1 MPPGLAEPRQFTAGE
16 GLAIRGEAAGEGMP
30 IVLCH
35 GITATRRYVV
45 HGSRTLERSGHF
57 VVSYDAR
64 GHGESDP
71 APVGQGY
78 GYPELVGDLESVV
91 AATVGEGRFLF
102 AGHSM
107 GAHTA
112 VAYALRHPGRVAGLV
127 LIGPVYIP
135 EQSASAATYPRMSGI
150 SRSGAVAGGTP
161 AYWDGLADALERGGV
176 DGFVDYI
183 DRVQGIDPAWRDSV
197 LRFTR
202 ERMLRHR
209 HPGALVEALRQIP
222 RSRPFE
228 AMEELES
235 LEVPSLVVASHDDAD
250 PGHPYEVALAYA
262 ERLPRARVIGEAPGQ
277 SPLAWQGGRLSREIA
292 AFCAEPDVATRLAKP
307 PAQ

>member
-1 MPPGLAEPRQFTAGE
+1 MPSAPAPFDAGRAPTIRGEKAGE
-16 GLAIRGEAAGEGMP
+16 GSP

-35 GITATRRYVV
+35 GITATRRSVV
-45 HGSRTLERSGHF
+45 HGSRRLERDGHA

-71 APVGQGY
+71 APEGEGY
-78 GYPELVGDLESVV
+78 DYSLLIDDLEAVV
-91 AATVGEGRFLF
+91 GAELGESAFLL

-112 VAYALRHPGRVAGLV
+112 IGYALRHPERLAGLV
-127 LIGPVYIP
+127 VIGPTYTGTI
-135 EQSASAATYPRMSGI
+135 AAESLR
-150 SRSGAVAGGTP
+150 
-161 AYWDGLADALERGGV
+161 YWDGLAAALESNGI

-183 DRVQGIDPAWRDSV
+183 DQRQGIDPTWRDSV

-209 HPGALVEALRQIP
+209 HLGALVAALHELP
-222 RSRPFE
+222 RSRPFD
-228 AMEELES
+228 ALDELED
-235 LEVPSLVVASHDDAD
+235 LKVPALVVASHDAAD
-250 PGHPYEVALAYA
+250 PGHPYATANQYA
-262 ERLPRARVIGEAPGQ
+262 ERLPLGRLVSEGKGQ

-292 AFCAEPDVATRLAKP
+292 SFCAEPAVASRF
-307 PAQ
+307 

>member
-1 MPPGLAEPRQFTAGE
+1 LTPADPRRFTAGE
-16 GLAIRGEAAGEGMP
+16 RPAIRGEAVGEGPP

-45 HGSRTLERSGHF
+45 HGSRALERAGHT

-71 APVGQGY
+71 APDDQGY
-78 GYPELVGDLESVV
+78 GYLELVGDLEGVV
-91 AATVGEGRFLF
+91 AAAVGKERFVL

-112 VAYALRHPGRVAGLV
+112 VAYALAHSDRLDGLV
-127 LIGPVYIP
+127 VIGPTYMGEI
-135 EQSASAATYPRMSGI
+135 SADSL
-150 SRSGAVAGGTP
+150 
-161 AYWDGLADALERGGV
+161 AYWDGLAAALEDGGI
-176 DGFVDYI
+176 DGFVEYI
-183 DRVQGIDPAWRDSV
+183 DRNQETDPAWRDSV

-209 HPGALVEALRQIP
+209 HPEALVEALREVP

-228 AMEELES
+228 SMTELES
-235 LEVPSLVVASHDDAD
+235 LQVPTLVVASNDAAD
-250 PGHPYEVALAYA
+250 PGHPRHVAEAYA
-262 ERLPRARVIGEAPGQ
+262 ERLPRVRLTREAEGE

-292 AFCAEPDVATRLAKP
+292 AFCAEVA
-307 PAQ
+307 